1 MVMADGDRWA
11 MVRRAT
17 VSEGEAGDGEVSDG
31 EASDGEARAKLVKG
45 DVRKAGTWIGVLG
58 DR

>member
-1 MVMADGDRWA
+1 

-45 DVRKAGTWIGVLG
+45 DVRKAGT
-58 DR
+58 